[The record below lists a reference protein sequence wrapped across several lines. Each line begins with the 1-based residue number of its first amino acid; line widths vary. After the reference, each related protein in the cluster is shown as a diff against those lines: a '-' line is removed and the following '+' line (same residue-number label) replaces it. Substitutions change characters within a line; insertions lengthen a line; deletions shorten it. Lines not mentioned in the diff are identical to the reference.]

1 MSNQPKIVNFYG
13 NSNKPQSLMGPNR
26 GKSTN
31 FNILLSFTFTIVRLF
46 WIRKHGWVGQSDRN
60 HAEHRQPLTKWCSN
74 LT

>member
-46 WIRKHGWVGQSDRN
+46 
-60 HAEHRQPLTKWCSN
+60 
-74 LT
+74 